1 MNDLFILKRML
12 SVIKYSNLKRLSVSV
27 FLCHRMSDVC

>member
-12 SVIKYSNLKRLSVSV
+12 SVINYSDLKSLSVSV